1 MNVMSLLD
9 STSQECVKSELELF
23 NVGMTQTSI
32 ENSFYVK
39 YHPLTSLER
48 SNNIEFSIKTDAKS
62 YLDLQNT
69 ILYMKWRILK
79 FSNDAIAKVGSSHAD
94 YPKTLVAPINY
105 IHATAFKNVEVYLNG
120 KPCSH
125 ADNLYA
131 YKSYLES
138 LLSFSDEAKSG
149 QLQCA
154 FFYQDEGDDLDSF
167 DEHADDDDSTTN
179 SGLTK
184 RLLTTQFSQ
193 PFETFGR
200 IHSEFMI
207 QNKLLPG
214 GCELRIKLHRNE
226 PAFCLLAKNET
237 EKYALSIDTAV
248 LMVRHCEVSPH
259 VRESHM
265 KMLQTHNM
273 KFPVRRIEMKFF
285 SRAGGR
291 SDLSEQNLVSG
302 ILPRRVI
309 VGLVES
315 EAFNGKLT
323 KNPFN
328 FKNFNVSSVILRRN
342 GAAVPFEE
350 LEMDYSTGCYGQAYL
365 SLLQGTGKLFT
376 DEGFAIPYAQFKN
389 GFCLYGF
396 DLSNDLGSCGT
407 FDLVTEGKLSLE
419 IKLKTAHSSSI
430 TMIVYLEYDS
440 VYEMDKSGNVYGN
453 E

>member
-1 MNVMSLLD
+1 MSLLD
-9 STSQECVKSELELF
+9 STSQECAKSELDLF

-32 ENSFYVK
+32 ENSFFVR

-48 SNNIEFSIKTDAKS
+48 SNNIEFVVKTDAKS
-62 YLDLQNT
+62 YLDLQDT
-69 ILYMKWRILK
+69 VLYMKWRIMK
-79 FSNDAIAKVGSSHAD
+79 HNNEPFAKVASTDSD
-94 YPKTLVAPINY
+94 YSKTLVAPINY

-120 KPCSH
+120 KPCSY
-125 ADNLYA
+125 ADNLYS
-131 YKSYLES
+131 YRSYLES
-138 LLSFSDEAKSG
+138 LLTFSEEAKSG

-154 FFYQDEGDDLDSF
+154 FYYQDAGDDLDSF
-167 DEHADDDDSTTN
+167 GEHADDEDATEN
-179 SGLTK
+179 PGLTK
-184 RLLTTQFSQ
+184 RLLSTQFSQ

-200 IHSEFMI
+200 IHSEMFV
-207 QNKLLPG
+207 QPKLLPG

-226 PAFCLLAKNET
+226 AAFCLFAKNET
-237 EKYALSIDTAV
+237 EKYAVNIDTAI
-248 LMVRHCEVSPH
+248 LMVKHCEISPH
-259 VRESHM
+259 VRESHL

-291 SDLSEQNLVSG
+291 NDLSEQNLVSG

-328 FKNFNVSSVILRRN
+328 FKNFDVSSVILRRN

-350 LEMDYSTGCYGQAYL
+350 LEMDYGSNNYSQAYL

-376 DEGFAIPYAQFKN
+376 DEGFAISYSQFKS
-389 GFCLYGF
+389 GFSLYGF

-407 FDLVTEGKLSLE
+407 FDLLTEGKLSLE

-430 TMIVYLEYDS
+430 TMVVYLEYDS
-440 VYEMDKSGNVYGN
+440 VYEMDKAGNVYGN